1 MKKALAQIKI
11 VDNESMRGYII
22 HISDRFQHKLAPC
35 FMHPFTRNVWM
46 KSYWLLSVTVSYH
59 DKQNFECIQSKWLNI
74 FCSDWQF

>member
-1 MKKALAQIKI
+1 MEMKKALAQIKI

-46 KSYWLLSVTVSYH
+46 KVTGCCQILSVTMINRTS
-59 DKQNFECIQSKWLNI
+59 NAFNQSG
-74 FCSDWQF
+74 